1 MNRTKEV
8 FDSGFTLDD
17 IFQESIDLNN
27 LISSKKSTGTKY
39 ENIQKFFK
47 KNLKLRNVSK
57 RIYWNSADINTK
69 VKKLF
74 NFNLVFYNFNYR
86 YFTKNYYIK

>member
-27 LISSKKSTGTKY
+27 LVLSNKSSETKY
-39 ENIQKFFK
+39 ENILKFFS
-47 KNLKLRNVSK
+47 KNFKLRNVSK
-57 RIYWNSADINTK
+57 RMYYNKSDLNSK
-69 VKKLF
+69 VKTI
-74 NFNLVFYNFNYR
+74 YNF
-86 YFTKNYYIK
+86 YFSLL

>member
-17 IFQESIDLNN
+17 IFQDSININN
-27 LISSKKSTGTKY
+27 LVISNKSNVSNY
-39 ENIQKFFK
+39 DNIQKFFR

-57 RIYWNSADINTK
+57 RIYWDRADSK
-69 VKKLF
+69 V
-74 NFNLVFYNFNYR
+74 NVR
-86 YFTKNYYIK
+86 

>member
-27 LISSKKSTGTKY
+27 LVLTNKSNETKY
-39 ENIQKFFK
+39 ENILKFFS
-47 KNLKLRNVSK
+47 NNFKLRNDSK
-57 RIYWNSADINTK
+57 RIYCNKSDLNSK
-69 VKKLF
+69 VKTI
-74 NFNLVFYNFNYR
+74 YNF
-86 YFTKNYYIK
+86 YFSLL

>member
-17 IFQESIDLNN
+17 IFTESLNLNN
-27 LISSKKSTGTKY
+27 LVSSNKCKDSKID
-39 ENIQKFFK
+39 NIQKFFR

-57 RIYWNSADINTK
+57 RIYWNRVDSNIN
-69 VKKLF
+69 VK
-74 NFNLVFYNFNYR
+74 
-86 YFTKNYYIK
+86 

>member
-17 IFQESIDLNN
+17 IFTESLNLNN
-27 LISSKKSTGTKY
+27 LVSSNKSKDSKTD
-39 ENIQKFFK
+39 NIQKFFR

-57 RIYWNSADINTK
+57 RIYWNRVDSNIN
-69 VKKLF
+69 VK
-74 NFNLVFYNFNYR
+74 
-86 YFTKNYYIK
+86 

>member
-17 IFQESIDLNN
+17 IFQDSININN
-27 LISSKKSTGTKY
+27 LIISNKSNVSNY
-39 ENIQKFFK
+39 DNIQKFFR

-57 RIYWNSADINTK
+57 RIYWNRVDSNIN
-69 VKKLF
+69 VK
-74 NFNLVFYNFNYR
+74 
-86 YFTKNYYIK
+86 

>member
-17 IFQESIDLNN
+17 IFQDSININN
-27 LISSKKSTGTKY
+27 LIISNKSNVSNCD
-39 ENIQKFFK
+39 NIQKFFR

-57 RIYWNSADINTK
+57 RIYWNRADSK
-69 VKKLF
+69 V
-74 NFNLVFYNFNYR
+74 NVR
-86 YFTKNYYIK
+86 

>member
-27 LISSKKSTGTKY
+27 LVLSNKSNETKY
-39 ENIQKFFK
+39 ENILKFFS
-47 KNLKLRNVSK
+47 NNFKLRNVSK
-57 RIYWNSADINTK
+57 RIYYNKSDLNSK
-69 VKKLF
+69 VKTI
-74 NFNLVFYNFNYR
+74 YNF
-86 YFTKNYYIK
+86 YFSLL

>member
-27 LISSKKSTGTKY
+27 LVLTNKSNETKY
-39 ENIQKFFK
+39 ENILKFFS
-47 KNLKLRNVSK
+47 NNFKLRNDSK
-57 RIYWNSADINTK
+57 RIYCNKSDLNSK
-69 VKKLF
+69 VKF
-74 NFNLVFYNFNYR
+74 IYNF
-86 YFTKNYYIK
+86 YFSLL

>member
-17 IFQESIDLNN
+17 IFQDSININN
-27 LISSKKSTGTKY
+27 LVASNRSNASNY
-39 ENIQKFFK
+39 DNIQKFFR

-57 RIYWNSADINTK
+57 RIYWNRADSK
-69 VKKLF
+69 V
-74 NFNLVFYNFNYR
+74 NVR
-86 YFTKNYYIK
+86 

>member
-17 IFQESIDLNN
+17 IFTESLNLNN
-27 LISSKKSTGTKY
+27 LVSSNKSKDSKID
-39 ENIQKFFK
+39 NIQKFFR

-57 RIYWNSADINTK
+57 RIYWNRVDSNIN
-69 VKKLF
+69 VK
-74 NFNLVFYNFNYR
+74 
-86 YFTKNYYIK
+86 

>member
-17 IFQESIDLNN
+17 IFQDSININN
-27 LISSKKSTGTKY
+27 LVISNKSNVSNY
-39 ENIQKFFK
+39 DNIQKFFR

-57 RIYWNSADINTK
+57 RIYWNRADSK
-69 VKKLF
+69 V
-74 NFNLVFYNFNYR
+74 NVR
-86 YFTKNYYIK
+86 

>member
-17 IFQESIDLNN
+17 IFTESLNLNN
-27 LISSKKSTGTKY
+27 LVSSNKLKDSKTD
-39 ENIQKFFK
+39 NIQKFFR

-57 RIYWNSADINTK
+57 RIYWNRVDSNIN
-69 VKKLF
+69 VK
-74 NFNLVFYNFNYR
+74 
-86 YFTKNYYIK
+86 

>member
-27 LISSKKSTGTKY
+27 LVLTNKSNETKY
-39 ENIQKFFK
+39 ENILKFFS
-47 KNLKLRNVSK
+47 NNFKLRNDSK
-57 RIYWNSADINTK
+57 RIYCNK
-69 VKKLF
+69 
-74 NFNLVFYNFNYR
+74 
-86 YFTKNYYIK
+86 

>member
-17 IFQESIDLNN
+17 IFQDSININN
-27 LISSKKSTGTKY
+27 LIISNKSNVSNY
-39 ENIQKFFK
+39 DNIQKFFR

-57 RIYWNSADINTK
+57 RIYWNRADSK
-69 VKKLF
+69 VNVK
-74 NFNLVFYNFNYR
+74 
-86 YFTKNYYIK
+86 

>member
-17 IFQESIDLNN
+17 IFTESLNLNN
-27 LISSKKSTGTKY
+27 LVSSNKSEDINSWKTRLYKDSKID
-39 ENIQKFFK
+39 NIQKFFR

-57 RIYWNSADINTK
+57 RIYWNRVDSNIN
-69 VKKLF
+69 VK
-74 NFNLVFYNFNYR
+74 
-86 YFTKNYYIK
+86 

>member
-27 LISSKKSTGTKY
+27 LVLTNKSNETKY
-39 ENIQKFFK
+39 ENILKFFS
-47 KNLKLRNVSK
+47 NNSI
-57 RIYWNSADINTK
+57 RITSSNE
-69 VKKLF
+69 F
-74 NFNLVFYNFNYR
+74 NIFF
-86 YFTKNYYIK
+86 

>member
-17 IFQESIDLNN
+17 IFQDSININN
-27 LISSKKSTGTKY
+27 LVISNKSNVSNY
-39 ENIQKFFK
+39 DNIQKFFR

-57 RIYWNSADINTK
+57 RIYWNRADSK
-69 VKKLF
+69 VNVK
-74 NFNLVFYNFNYR
+74 
-86 YFTKNYYIK
+86 

>member
-17 IFQESIDLNN
+17 IFQDSININN
-27 LISSKKSTGTKY
+27 LVTSNKSNVSNY
-39 ENIQKFFK
+39 DNIQKFFR

-57 RIYWNSADINTK
+57 RIYWNRADSK
-69 VKKLF
+69 VNVK
-74 NFNLVFYNFNYR
+74 
-86 YFTKNYYIK
+86 

>member
-27 LISSKKSTGTKY
+27 LVLSNKSNETKY
-39 ENIQKFFK
+39 ENILKFFS
-47 KNLKLRNVSK
+47 KNFKLRNVSK
-57 RIYWNSADINTK
+57 RMYYNKSDLNSK
-69 VKKLF
+69 VKTI
-74 NFNLVFYNFNYR
+74 YNF
-86 YFTKNYYIK
+86 YFSLL

>member
-17 IFQESIDLNN
+17 IFTESLNLNN
-27 LISSKKSTGTKY
+27 LVSSNKLKDSKTD
-39 ENIQKFFK
+39 NIQKFFR

-57 RIYWNSADINTK
+57 RIYWNRANSKVN
-69 VKKLF
+69 VKKYL
-74 NFNLVFYNFNYR
+74 
-86 YFTKNYYIK
+86 I

>member
-17 IFQESIDLNN
+17 IFQDSININN
-27 LISSKKSTGTKY
+27 LIISNKSNVSNY
-39 ENIQKFFK
+39 DNIQKFFR

-57 RIYWNSADINTK
+57 RIYWNRADSK
-69 VKKLF
+69 V
-74 NFNLVFYNFNYR
+74 NVR
-86 YFTKNYYIK
+86 

>member
-17 IFQESIDLNN
+17 IFTESLNLNN
-27 LISSKKSTGTKY
+27 LVSSNKSKDSKI
-39 ENIQKFFK
+39 NNVQKFFR

-57 RIYWNSADINTK
+57 RIYWNRVDSNIN
-69 VKKLF
+69 VK
-74 NFNLVFYNFNYR
+74 
-86 YFTKNYYIK
+86 